1 MVSERFALTL
11 DVGTSSVRA
20 LLFAPDGRHVPGV
33 EGREACVT
41 RATPD
46 GGVEIDAEDLVA
58 RAARSV
64 DAALAAAGGRPI
76 GAVGSCTFWHSV
88 LGIDAAGD
96 PVTPVYTWADMRGDA
111 RRSLGARLDERAFH
125 ARTGCLFHASYP
137 PAKLL
142 WISET
147 RPDVFRRAARWMS
160 FGEFLFFRLFGR
172 AVCTYSMASGA
183 GLLDVHARRWDAP
196 ILRALGVPEERLWPL
211 GDVGQ
216 ALQGLREPYA
226 SRWPALKDVP
236 WCPPVG
242 DGGCNSLGSG
252 CSTAD
257 RVAVM
262 LGTSGALR
270 ASWKAERVEIPWGLF
285 CYLASRERYVMGGA
299 LSNGGNLVEW
309 VRGAFR
315 LGEPEAVEREIAA
328 MPADAHGLTFL
339 PFLAGERSPGWSP
352 DARGMLLGL
361 RLATRPIDVLRAGLE
376 AVAIQFGL
384 LHGLLSKAV
393 PAAREVVASGGG
405 FVNSPAWTQILAD
418 VLNRPVALS
427 AEPEASSRGAALLA
441 MEALGWIRSA
451 EDLPAALGRTFEPD
465 AGRHAAYRAASDRY
479 AKRYEQLVASVQ

>member
-1 MVSERFALTL
+1 
-11 DVGTSSVRA
+11 VRA
-20 LLFAPDGRHVPGV
+20 LLFDVQGRHVPGI
-33 EGREACVT
+33 EGREATVT
-41 RATPD
+41 RTTPD
-46 GGVEIDAEDLVA
+46 GGVEIDPEDLVV
-58 RAARSV
+58 RAAKAV

-76 GAVGSCTFWHSV
+76 AAVGSCTFWHSV
-88 LGIDAAGD
+88 LGVDAAGD

-111 RRSLGARLDERAFH
+111 RRALGEKLDERAFH

-137 PAKLL
+137 PAKIL
-142 WISET
+142 WVAQT

-160 FGEFLFFRLFGR
+160 FGEFLFSRLFGR
-172 AVCTYSMASGA
+172 AVCTVSMASGA
-183 GLLDVHARRWDAP
+183 GLLDIHQRRFDAP
-196 ILRALGVPEERLWPL
+196 ILAALGLREDQLWPL

-216 ALQGLREPYA
+216 TLQGLREPYA

-252 CSTAD
+252 CSTSN
-257 RVAVM
+257 RIAVM

-285 CYLASRERYVMGGA
+285 CYLANRERVVMGGA

-309 VRGAFR
+309 VRGAYR
-315 LGEPEAVEREIAA
+315 LGAPEEVEREIAA
-328 MPADAHGLTFL
+328 MAPDAHGLTFL
-339 PFLAGERSPGWSP
+339 PFLAGERSPGWTP

-361 RLATRPIDVLRAGLE
+361 RLATRPIDILRAGLE

-384 LHGLLSKAV
+384 LHDLVVKAV

-405 FVNSPAWTQILAD
+405 FVNSPAWAQILAD

-451 EDLPAALGRTFEPD
+451 EDLPAALGKTFAPD
-465 AGRHAAYRAASDRY
+465 AGRHAAYRAAAERHARRY
-479 AKRYEQLVASVQ
+479 RELVQ